1 LLPPA
6 VVLVGAVVTV
16 VDSVDVLVVVL
27 DELDVVGL
35 VVGVVVAGVVL
46 VPVPAEE
53 SSPRATAA

>member
-16 VDSVDVLVVVL
+16 VDRVVVVL
-27 DELDVVGL
+27 VDELDVVGL

>member
-1 LLPPA
+1 MLPPA

-16 VDSVDVLVVVL
+16 VDRVDVLVVVL

-46 VPVPAEE
+46 AEE

>member
-6 VVLVGAVVTV
+6 VGLLGAVDTV
-16 VDSVDVLVVVL
+16 VDRVDGVLVVVP

-35 VVGVVVAGVVL
+35 VAGVVLVL

-53 SSPRATAA
+53 ASPRTTAA